1 MQYIKGGFT
10 KMIFITTGSRS
21 FQFNRLL
28 KAVDVAISEGKI
40 KDSVFAQIG
49 SSDYQIQNYE
59 YIQFLNQSTFNT
71 YIEKCDIVLT
81 HGGTGVIVNA
91 IKLGKRVVAVPR
103 LSEYE
108 EAVDDHQLQL
118 VEEFDKLGMI
128 TPCFECTSDGIAK
141 AIEDVKNKEIK
152 IYESNTENII
162 NSIDAMIQSK
172 ILKNKGNKI
181 RVLMCSSARSEKGG
195 MNSVIDQLMEHEWDN
210 RLEFSYLGT
219 HITGTKYKK
228 ILYFLKA
235 YSQLKKLIK
244 KDRFDIIHIHMSYK
258 GSFYR
263 KYLVTKLCKK
273 YDKKV
278 IIHLHG
284 SEFKDFY
291 NKGNDKLK
299 RKIKELFTIVDYAI
313 VLGDDWKEFI
323 KGIAEESKVVVINN
337 AIKIPSIYKKEEN
350 RIPILLFL
358 GALIKRKGV
367 IDLLTA
373 VKNVKERENLEFKVL
388 IAGSGE
394 EETLLKTY
402 VEENNLQ
409 NIVKFLGWVDTK
421 KKAKLLNEVDI
432 LVLPSYNEGL
442 PIAILEALAYGVP
455 VISTNVG
462 SIAEAVIDNQDGFL
476 FDAGDSESLSEL
488 MSKLIIDRKLWSQLS
503 IGARSIAEKK
513 FSEEKFFEDI
523 QKLYLELGE

>member
-1 MQYIKGGFT
+1 M
-10 KMIFITTGSRS
+10 
-21 FQFNRLL
+21 
-28 KAVDVAISEGKI
+28 
-40 KDSVFAQIG
+40 
-49 SSDYQIQNYE
+49 
-59 YIQFLNQSTFNT
+59 
-71 YIEKCDIVLT
+71 
-81 HGGTGVIVNA
+81 
-91 IKLGKRVVAVPR
+91 
-103 LSEYE
+103 
-108 EAVDDHQLQL
+108 
-118 VEEFDKLGMI
+118 
-128 TPCFECTSDGIAK
+128 
-141 AIEDVKNKEIK
+141 
-152 IYESNTENII
+152 
-162 NSIDAMIQSK
+162 
-172 ILKNKGNKI
+172 
-181 RVLMCSSARSEKGG
+181 
-195 MNSVIDQLMEHEWDN
+195 
-210 RLEFSYLGT
+210 
-219 HITGTKYKK
+219 
-228 ILYFLKA
+228 
-235 YSQLKKLIK
+235 
-244 KDRFDIIHIHMSYK
+244 
-258 GSFYR
+258 
-263 KYLVTKLCKK
+263 
-273 YDKKV
+273 
-278 IIHLHG
+278 
-284 SEFKDFY
+284 
-291 NKGNDKLK
+291 
-299 RKIKELFTIVDYAI
+299 
-313 VLGDDWKEFI
+313 GDDWKEFI